1 MYNLAAILRDQVDL
15 KGVRSLLEEV
25 LEISRRKYGADH
37 SNTLATMHNIA
48 CTLLNQRDFNEL
60 GGLKN
65 MSLKLEG
72 TFSAKSN
79 LALRCR
85 S

>member
-48 CTLLNQRDFNEL
+48 CTLVNQGDFNGSRRL
-60 GGLKN
+60 GYQQTCVNG
-65 MSLKLEG
+65 KLL
-72 TFSAKSN
+72 FD
-79 LALRCR
+79 
-85 S
+85 